1 MNKDSVRVAYDQ
13 ARDMVDGLDDE
24 RLRSVAFEVV
34 FRRLLEQAGPLP
46 PIVGHGERNAPGP
59 QLAARAIGE
68 FLSQVGVKS
77 YPDRIVAIAYHRL
90 HSGGDDAVS
99 RAEFF
104 DDLSRARIPRPKNL
118 SDVIAQC
125 VRKGH
130 LMDAELKDG
139 QRAWKITVTGE
150 SCVEERISRTQ

>member
-1 MNKDSVRVAYDQ
+1 VAYDQ
-13 ARDMVDGLDDE
+13 ARDMVDGLSDE
-24 RLRSVAFEVV
+24 HLRSVAFEVV
-34 FRRLLEQAGPLP
+34 FRRLLEGAAAVPPAVGQAERSASGLQL
-46 PIVGHGERNAPGP
+46 VG
-59 QLAARAIGE
+59 RAVGE

-90 HSGGDDAVS
+90 RSRGEEAVT

-104 DDLSRARIPRPKNL
+104 EDLSRARIPRPKNL

-125 VRKGH
+125 VRRGN

-139 QRAWKITVTGE
+139 QKAWKITVTGE
-150 SCVEERISRTQ
+150 SYVQERISRT